1 MGILAPDCRGHGL
14 TRPNPS
20 ITGSQE
26 EEEDKEEGTGK
37 EDMSLPTLASDLEC
51 VVSLLQEREG
61 WNELPPLIL
70 VGHSLGGA
78 VVTEVA
84 KRGKLGG
91 GKKVL
96 GFAVLDVVEGSAVE
110 ALAHMN
116 RYLAGR
122 PSVFG
127 GVEEGVEW

>member
-1 MGILAPDCRGHGL
+1 MALSALA
-14 TRPNPS
+14 T
-20 ITGSQE
+20 
-26 EEEDKEEGTGK
+26 
-37 EDMSLPTLASDLEC
+37 DLES
-51 VVSLLQEREG
+51 VISLLQEREG
-61 WNELPPLIL
+61 WTELPPLVL

-91 GKKVL
+91 RGKGIL

-110 ALAHMN
+110 ALSHIN

-122 PSVFG
+122 PEVFG